1 MILGSKNAARWWS
14 SFVYSF
20 SVALFRD
27 VPGIHYDIDP
37 GSGKE
42 PSREAQGT
50 LPGDLPQGTL
60 LQKKNQ
66 GTDSLISKNPFRQ
79 A

>member
-1 MILGSKNAARWWS
+1 MIPGTKNGARWWS

-42 PSREAQGT
+42 PAREAQGT
-50 LPGDLPQGTL
+50 LLGEVP
-60 LQKKNQ
+60 
-66 GTDSLISKNPFRQ
+66 
-79 A
+79 